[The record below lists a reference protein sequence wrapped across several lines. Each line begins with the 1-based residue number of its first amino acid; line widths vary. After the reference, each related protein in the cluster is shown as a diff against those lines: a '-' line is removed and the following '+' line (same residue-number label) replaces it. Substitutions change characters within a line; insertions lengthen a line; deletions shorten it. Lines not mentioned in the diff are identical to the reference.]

1 MKSRTFKLSLALVA
15 LACLAPFALDAVPR
29 AEARQ
34 SEATLAPHVAGELLI
49 KIDKTSARKSVR
61 AMSDRL
67 GARVVQELAQGQWQR
82 LSLPEGVSVEEAL
95 RVYAETP
102 GVSAAQP
109 NYIYSID
116 NAPNDPRYSELYGM
130 AKINAPAAWDSTTGS
145 PSVVVAIL
153 DTGMKYTHEDL
164 AANVWTNPGE
174 TGTDAQGHD
183 KATNGWDDDFDGLVD
198 DVHGYDFANNDPD
211 PSDDNGHGTHCAG
224 TIGAVGNNSTG
235 VVGVNWNVSMIAVK
249 THDSSGNSTS
259 AKVVAAFNYVTLL
272 RTRGVN
278 VRVTSNSW
286 GGAPEAPAYD
296 QALADALSSAAAAD
310 ILNVF
315 AAGNGNADTDA
326 QPFYPASY
334 KVPNLISVAAS
345 DQNDNRASFSNYGA
359 TSVDLAAP
367 GVQILSTVPN
377 SPNYASFSGTSMA
390 TPHVAGA
397 AALLASFNP
406 QLSAA
411 SLKASL
417 LNSVDVLANWTSEP
431 STGKRL
437 SLTGGRLNVA
447 RAISNQTACAYAL
460 GSPGARFTGEGGSGV
475 SFNVNAQPNCDWTAR
490 SNATWIIVDSITP
503 PSGNGSVS
511 FSVAPN
517 TTTEQRSG
525 TVTAAGLTYTITQAS
540 RCSYTFANFP
550 PTFPAT
556 GGAASVRM
564 DTQEGCAWQ
573 ATSNV
578 PWVTIT
584 QGASGTGTGTIS
596 FTVAPNTNVRRN
608 GAILIAI
615 DSSLPVSQLGAPPTV
630 QFAAATTNASEASPS
645 AQIVVTRTGDTA
657 GVSSVNVRTNDD
669 ARAIRCDDTTTAPG
683 VAFARCD
690 YATTVEMLLFGP
702 GETQKT
708 VNVPLIDDSFVEP
721 NENVTL
727 SLSNP
732 SDATLG
738 AQATTTLTIT
748 SDDAA
753 GAQNPILNTDFFVR
767 MQYLDFLSREPEAG
781 QPWSAV
787 LNNCAASDP
796 SCDRISVSANFF
808 RSDEFQLKGLFV
820 FRFYK
825 VAFGRL
831 PLYNEIV
838 LDMRAVTGATTAE
851 VQAKKAAFT
860 NAFAQR
866 QEFKNSYD
874 ALTNQQF
881 VNALMDRYTLQSIT
895 TTSPAA
901 PDDSSL
907 KITLTRADLIGR
919 LSTATMT
926 RAQVLRAIADS
937 DQVSQAEFK
946 PAFVAMQY
954 FGYLRRD
961 PEAQGYADWLRTIN
975 ANPSDSRAMVSG
987 FVNSPEY
994 RLRFGQ
1000 P

>member
-1 MKSRTFKLSLALVA
+1 MNTRILKLILVFVA
-15 LACLAPFALDAVPR
+15 LISACLAPYALDAVPR
-29 AEARQ
+29 ARAQQ
-34 SEATLAPHVAGELLI
+34 SGGPLAPHVLDELLI
-49 KIDKTSARKSVR
+49 KIAKNTAGDSIR
-61 AMSDRL
+61 ATHRRL
-67 GARVVQELAQGQWQR
+67 GARVVEELAQGRWQR
-82 LSLPEGVSVEEAL
+82 VKLPEGVSVDEAL
-95 RVYAETP
+95 SVYAETP
-102 GVSAAQP
+102 GVAAAQP
-109 NYIYSID
+109 NYIYGID
-116 NAPNDPRYSELYGM
+116 NAPNDPRFSELYGM
-130 AKINAPAAWDSTTGS
+130 SKINAPAAWDSTTGS
-145 PSVVVAIL
+145 ASVVVAVI
-153 DTGMKYTHEDL
+153 DTGIKYTHEDL
-164 AANVWTNPGE
+164 AANIWTNPGE

-183 KATNGWDDDFDGLVD
+183 KATNGIDDDGDGFID
-198 DVHGYDFANNDPD
+198 DVHGYDFDHNDPD
-211 PSDDNGHGTHCAG
+211 PMDDNGHGTHCAG
-224 TIGAVGNNSTG
+224 TIGAVGNNATG

-296 QALADALSSAAAAD
+296 QALSDALSSAAAAD

-315 AAGNGNADTDA
+315 AAGNANTDTDA

-334 KVPNLISVAAS
+334 KVANLVAVAAS

-367 GVQILSTVPN
+367 GVQILSTVSN
-377 SPNYASFSGTSMA
+377 ASNYASLSGTSMA
-390 TPHVAGA
+390 APHVAGA
-397 AALLASFNP
+397 AALLAAANP

-411 SLKASL
+411 SLKATL

-437 SLTGGRLNVA
+437 TLTGGRLNVA

-460 GSPGARFTGEGGSGV
+460 GSQGASFINES
-475 SFNVNAQPNCDWTAR
+475 SSSFFNVNAQPNCDWTAR
-490 SNATWIIVDSITP
+490 SNASWITIDSITQ

-517 TTTEQRSG
+517 TTTTQRTG
-525 TVTAAGLTYTITQAS
+525 TINVAGLTYTITQAG
-540 RCSYTFANFP
+540 TP
-550 PTFPAT
+550 PSIQFS
-556 GGAASVRM
+556 AA
-564 DTQEGCAWQ
+564 
-573 ATSNV
+573 
-578 PWVTIT
+578 TIT
-584 QGASGTGTGTIS
+584 
-596 FTVAPNTNVRRN
+596 
-608 GAILIAI
+608 
-615 DSSLPVSQLGAPPTV
+615 
-630 QFAAATTNASEASPS
+630 ASETNSS
-645 AQIVVTRTGDTA
+645 AQINVTRAGDTSVA
-657 GVSSVNVRTNDD
+657 SSVVVRTIDD
-669 ARAIRCDDTTTAPG
+669 PRPVRCDDTTSAPN

-690 YATTVEMLLFGP
+690 YATTVETLSFAA
-702 GETQKT
+702 GETQKS
-708 VNVPLIDDSFVEP
+708 VAVPLVNDSFVEP

-753 GAQNPILNTDFFVR
+753 GAANPIFNTDFFVR
-767 MQYLDFLSREPEAG
+767 MQYLDFLSREPEVG

-787 LNNCAASDP
+787 LNNCAANNP
-796 SCDRISVSANFF
+796 SCDRVAVSSNFF
-808 RSDEFQLKGLFV
+808 RSDEFQLKGLYV
-820 FRFYK
+820 FRFYR
-825 VAFGRL
+825 VGFGRL
-831 PLYNEIV
+831 PLYSEIIP
-838 LDMRAVTGATTAE
+838 DMRSVTGTTTAE
-851 VQAKKAAFT
+851 VQAKKSAFT
-860 NAFAQR
+860 NAFTQR

-874 ALTNQQF
+874 ALDNAHF
-881 VNALMDRYTLQSIT
+881 VNALMDRYALQSIT
-895 TTSPAA
+895 TPNPAT
-901 PDDSSL
+901 PDDASL

-919 LSTATMT
+919 LNTAAMT

-937 DQVSQAEFK
+937 DQVSQAEFN

-961 PEAQGYADWLRTIN
+961 PDTGGYNNWLQTIN
-975 ANPSDSRAMVSG
+975 ADPSNFRAMVNG
-987 FVNSPEY
+987 FINSPEY